1 MFFRSK
7 KIIIIIASLNIL
19 KYNRRI
25 LQSFNEEFNMKK
37 LVICAIIM
45 TLSAHCSAAYKDC
58 QLAQDKLVDEY
69 NKKFWLVD
77 KIPTALGTM
86 LGWAIGTLA
95 VFALPAEIPFTAPA
109 AVAATSAGGILGD
122 HIGDQLKE
130 QRENFI
136 RKNIKNSK
144 EIKLN
149 HLCR

>member
-1 MFFRSK
+1 
-7 KIIIIIASLNIL
+7 
-19 KYNRRI
+19 
-25 LQSFNEEFNMKK
+25 MKK

-45 TLSAHCSAAYKDC
+45 TLSAHCSAAYNDC
-58 QLAQDKLVDEY
+58 QLAQDKVVDEY